1 MSPIDWNALRAAL
14 DTLAGRKSAVI
25 ATSPPR
31 AELPRFVPPPRVEP
45 STPEQP
51 LDEFREFKWE

>member
-1 MSPIDWNALRAAL
+1 MSPIDWNTIRAAL
-14 DTLAGRKSAVI
+14 DTLAGRKSVTA
-25 ATSPPR
+25 APTPR

-45 STPEQP
+45 SMPEQP